1 MATTEDVTLRV
12 VADIRD
18 YMSKF
23 QQLPGITEK
32 QALSMAIA
40 ERKVRVRES
49 ARTAKLIEQE
59 AKRVARETAAVEF
72 AEAKKRTT
80 AMREVEAAYRRATDA
95 LEAQKAAQMSASQQA
110 VAALNKEIE
119 ALKRL
124 EKEGADATQVAKAR
138 QAVQMAGAQKIAA
151 ARASELASATN
162 KAATATASLAK
173 NSGELKNAAQ
183 SVALQL
189 PDVFSQLQSGTPIMT
204 IFVQQGLQVVQMN
217 MGLVTR
223 AATALASVLSV
234 TFVGAA
240 VVAGGA
246 LYGLKLAVDEQ
257 RASQASLEKAL
268 IRTNKAMDPKL
279 VRLYAD
285 AQKTMAS
292 SVEESRVALLQE
304 AGALSSLE
312 IAQMRAVEATRQQG
326 RAALLA
332 ARAQY
337 VKLESD
343 RIQIKTALESGELT
357 FKQVEAAQRRLKILD
372 EEAPKALAAARAVE
386 EQIDAQAAQVN
397 EYYNQI
403 DALKAQRD
411 AELEAD
417 KARSAAP
424 KNRTKEDKEAAKAA
438 RDEARAREELAE
450 SLRREAL
457 ARQDS
462 FAAALQAARAPFV
475 DKSELAQ
482 LAQLKVELIDAAS
495 AATLTSGEIQQID
508 MAMAQLNARIEE
520 LRAGGLQVLNE
531 VSREVGKIG
540 KEAAEQIDDI
550 VDAVKFAQKAF
561 RKALFDYF
569 IGDKLDK
576 VRKVASVIDATFGG
590 AVSSLFNPTEIIGQ
604 LGEAAS
610 PKKARKLAKSMAE
623 QAASFI
629 ENMAKNIG
637 PFIDALANNIDK
649 VVVALV
655 KATPKVIVSLI
666 KAVPKLAIALVKA
679 VGLAAVALAR
689 QIARQV
695 RRGVRSAFGLD
706 NNRGRGDRRRVG
718 DTPGPMRMPRGGTV
732 QVAPNDVVVAGRSK
746 QAVRDQM
753 GAAMSKSGP
762 TEVVTILDVRD
773 GPVRLGMSR
782 AVARDLNRR
791 NVGRD
796 TTGRRRVY

>member
-138 QAVQMAGAQKIAA
+138 QAVQMAGAQKVAA

-162 KAATATASLAK
+162 KAATATATLTK
-173 NSGELKNAAQ
+173 NSNELRNAAA
-183 SVALQL
+183 SVAQQL
-189 PDVFSQLQSGTPIMT
+189 PDVFSQMASGTPITT
-204 IFVQQGLQVVQMN
+204 ILAQQGMQVLQVN
-217 MGLVTR
+217 MGLVMK
-223 AATALASVLSV
+223 AGSALASFLSV

-268 IRTNKAMDPKL
+268 IRTTKAMDPKL

-285 AQKTMAS
+285 AQKSMAAA
-292 SVEESRVALLQE
+292 VEESRVALLQE
-304 AGALSSLE
+304 AGVLSSLE

-337 VKLESD
+337 VKLEAD

-357 FKQVEAAQRRLKILD
+357 FKQVEAAQKRLKILD
-372 EEAPKALAAARAVE
+372 EEAPKALQAARAVE

-403 DALKAQRD
+403 AALKAQRD
-411 AELEAD
+411 AEADAD
-417 KARSAAP
+417 KARSAAS

-482 LAQLKVELIDAAS
+482 LAQLKVELIDAAN
-495 AATLTSGEIQQID
+495 AAKLTSGEALMVQEALAQINQRIQVLRD
-508 MAMAQLNARIEE
+508 TGAGALDGLRDELGTLGPDAVTAADEMAQAVEQSARRMQLALVGVGLKET
-520 LRAGGLQVLNE
+520 LKSAAGL
-531 VSREVGKIG
+531 
-540 KEAAEQIDDI
+540 
-550 VDAVKFAQKAF
+550 VDMF
-561 RKALFDYF
+561 
-569 IGDKLDK
+569 
-576 VRKVASVIDATFGG
+576 SGG
-590 AVSSLFNPTEIIGQ
+590 TISAMFNPAEIIGQ

-610 PKKARKLAKSMAE
+610 PKKARKLARSMAD
-623 QAASFI
+623 QAVSFI

-637 PFIDALANNIDK
+637 PFITALANNIDEVAVALAK
-649 VVVALV
+649 AIPQIIVALV
-655 KATPKVIVSLI
+655 KS
-666 KAVPKLAIALVKA
+666 VPKLAIALVRA

-732 QVAPNDVVVAGRSK
+732 QVAPNDVVVAGRSE